1 MPGPG
6 LVWVVAGDIVRH
18 VRAAGYAYVG
28 VPLPR
33 PLLRPLQVVVA
44 HGPGEDG
51 VAGDHQVVD
60 GEGDQGAVVGGDTRR
75 SQDLFV
81 KGVNEIS
88 KYSDEAATSF
98 TVCLFKHAAV
108 FSL

>member
-1 MPGPG
+1 MHGPG
-6 LVWVVAGDIVRH
+6 LVGVVAGHIVWH
-18 VRAAGYAYVG
+18 VGAAGDADVCG
-28 VPLPR
+28 PLPR

-75 SQDLFV
+75 AQDLFS

-88 KYSDEAATSF
+88 R
-98 TVCLFKHAAV
+98 
-108 FSL
+108 

>member
-1 MPGPG
+1 MNARFASVPATH
-6 LVWVVAGDIVRH
+6 LLHALADD
-18 VRAAGYAYVG
+18 VG
-28 VPLPR
+28 APPVEPQQVLHLGRLHLRPLPRPLPR

-75 SQDLFV
+75 AQDLFS

-88 KYSDEAATSF
+88 R
-98 TVCLFKHAAV
+98 
-108 FSL
+108 

>member
-1 MPGPG
+1 MHGPG
-6 LVWVVAGDIVRH
+6 LVGVVAGHIVRH
-18 VRAAGYAYVG
+18 VGAAGDADVG
-28 VPLPR
+28 G

-60 GEGDQGAVVGGDTRR
+60 GERDQGAVVGGDTRR
-75 SQDLFV
+75 AQDLFS

-88 KYSDEAATSF
+88 R
-98 TVCLFKHAAV
+98 
-108 FSL
+108 

>member
-1 MPGPG
+1 MHGPG
-6 LVWVVAGDIVRH
+6 LVGVVAGHIVRH
-18 VRAAGYAYVG
+18 VGAAGDADVG
-28 VPLPR
+28 NPLPRPLR

-75 SQDLFV
+75 AQDLFS

-88 KYSDEAATSF
+88 R
-98 TVCLFKHAAV
+98 
-108 FSL
+108 